1 MGLNLNDYFDDDL
14 QEQNLDGEQQ
24 AQPIKPQ
31 PINEEQAFRRD
42 YIEGRSQRRR
52 RRWRMWLGI
61 AALVIIVTI
70 ITNMLFLSKTTE
82 KGIIKGYI
90 VKMELADG
98 IIFDSYECTM
108 VADLPDSTSI
118 DNPDLIMHFSVND
131 KNIGERIHRAMLG
144 DSIVAVYYKRYTS
157 TMPWRGNTDV
167 IADSIKMLPGES
179 LRSLAQV
186 AADKKKNN
194 DKKQ

>member
-1 MGLNLNDYFDDDL
+1 
-14 QEQNLDGEQQ
+14 
-24 AQPIKPQ
+24 
-31 PINEEQAFRRD
+31 
-42 YIEGRSQRRR
+42 
-52 RRWRMWLGI
+52 
-61 AALVIIVTI
+61 
-70 ITNMLFLSKTTE
+70 MLFLSKTAE

-131 KNIGERIHRAMLG
+131 KTIGERIHRAMLG

-157 TMPWRGNTDV
+157 TMPWRGDTDV